1 MSLVLPLGLLY
12 EAQKI
17 INGEYHNLLIVKEE
31 DGGPID
37 IIVQHAGISHHH
49 DSEAHGGAHWWGKE
63 AKNDVEFKLQ
73 TTEEEIVELLDPE
86 ERGEMELE
94 DILDTLFQAIYFDR
108 MVDQLKIRK
117 VDREAERL
125 KLLKYKE
132 EAMRVQ
138 KEKDKKVEIEAA
150 KRHAE
155 FEKRKA
161 DQLKVKEEARRYLQ
175 ERVKYARALLK
186 AETMRL
192 AAIKHAREIEER
204 KRHIPGQN
212 ND

>member
-1 MSLVLPLGLLY
+1 MLPLGLLY

-94 DILDTLFQAIYFDR
+94 DILDTMNYFKSAS
-108 MVDQLKIRK
+108 V
-117 VDREAERL
+117 
-125 KLLKYKE
+125 Y
-132 EAMRVQ
+132 
-138 KEKDKKVEIEAA
+138 
-150 KRHAE
+150 
-155 FEKRKA
+155 
-161 DQLKVKEEARRYLQ
+161 
-175 ERVKYARALLK
+175 
-186 AETMRL
+186 
-192 AAIKHAREIEER
+192 
-204 KRHIPGQN
+204 
-212 ND
+212 